1 MSIEEQ
7 EAVVETLISAK
18 QLSQMSGISKTSIYD
33 FMSRGELPFIR
44 LGWRKWIRLADWGEF
59 LADHYESRHDV

>member
-44 LGWRKWIRLADWGEF
+44 LG
-59 LADHYESRHDV
+59 